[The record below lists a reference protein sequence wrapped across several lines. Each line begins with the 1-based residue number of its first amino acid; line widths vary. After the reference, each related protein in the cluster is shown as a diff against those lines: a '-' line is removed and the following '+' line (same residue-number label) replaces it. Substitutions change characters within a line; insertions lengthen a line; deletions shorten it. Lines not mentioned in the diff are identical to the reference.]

1 MTPNKIDKK
10 TILDLKGMKFFVP
23 AYQRGYRWTETEVKA
38 LLEDIWEF
46 DTQNEKFKYCLQP
59 LVVQFRDDGK
69 NELVDGQQRLTTIFI
84 FMKYV
89 QEIMPKSEPIFSI
102 EYETREDSSVFLNS
116 LSPDND
122 ANESNIDFHFMSCAY
137 KAMQDWVAEKIEANE
152 GDESTIIP
160 QLNNKIKN
168 SVFFIWYELAKDSN
182 PIEMF
187 SKVNIGK
194 IPLTNAELIK
204 ALLLNSGNFK
214 RENADKRQTE
224 ISVSWDKIEQEL
236 HHDSLWYFL
245 NDFNERA
252 FGKTHID
259 MVFELLAKEYNNSR
273 KLGISENEPLF
284 SFLVFSSVLKQAADK
299 EKAVE
304 EIWRDTELKFEKMR
318 FWYEDYNQY
327 HLIGYLLSQ
336 NSQNRN
342 ISYIQKLMSDKG
354 KKQAL
359 KALRAEMQKDCPWDF
374 CTSANNDNDK
384 QSETKELIYGKDN
397 KKIRQVLLMF
407 NIAMLICESDR
418 QTRFPFDIYKKGK
431 WDIEHIHATADE
443 SDDPDDTL
451 SNLTLLNSHIN
462 QSYKDKP
469 FDEKRNI
476 IIKCE
481 KKGDFIPLCTK
492 NVFLKYFTGDIQS
505 TDSWDSNDKQDYIEA
520 IMNTLKKFFT
530 TDAWID
536 GKMEER

>member
-1 MTPNKIDKK
+1 MTTNKIDKK

-23 AYQRGYRWTETEVKA
+23 AYQRGYRWTETEVEA

-59 LVVQFRDDGK
+59 LIVQHRDDGK

-102 EYETREDSSVFLNS
+102 EYETREDSAAFLNS
-116 LSPDND
+116 LSSEND
-122 ANESNIDFHFMSCAY
+122 ANESNIDFHFMSCGY
-137 KAMQDWVAEKIEANE
+137 KAMHKWVAEKIEANE

-168 SVFFIWYELAKDSN
+168 SVFFIWYELEKDSN

-204 ALLLNSGNFK
+204 ALLLNSENFK
-214 RENADKRQTE
+214 RETADKRQTE

-245 NDFNERA
+245 NDFSERA

-259 MVFELLAKEYNNSR
+259 MIFYLLAKEYNINR
-273 KLGISENEPLF
+273 KLYVLESQPLF
-284 SFLVFSSVLKQAADK
+284 PFLVFSSVLSQTTDK

-318 FWYEDYNQY
+318 IWYENYNQY

-336 NSQNRN
+336 NRT

-359 KALRAEMQKDCPWDF
+359 KALRSEMQKDCPWDF
-374 CTSANNDNDK
+374 CTSTNNDDDK
-384 QSETKELIYGKDN
+384 LSETKELIYGKDN

-407 NIAMLICESDR
+407 NIAMLVCESDK

-476 IIKCE
+476 IIDRE

-492 NVFLKYFTGDIQS
+492 NVFLKYFTNDIQS
-505 TDSWDSNDKQDYIEA
+505 TDSWDNNDKQDYIEA

-530 TDAWID
+530 TDAWLD